1 VKTAPGPV
9 DVLVVYQHLPH
20 YRYGVFKALQ
30 EDQRLRVRYCADLES
45 KDGSIATIRPEQVD
59 RFTRLRNVWLGPI
72 LVQVGIFRAILTHR
86 PAVVVFLGDYR
97 YLTTWVASVVARAL
111 RVRVLFWTQGW
122 RMHESDATGKL
133 DDEALRKNYQAMSE
147 VHKAMF
153 EASLQTRKDILAVLT
168 PEQREQLGRGWGR
181 R

>member
-1 VKTAPGPV
+1 MKTTPGPL

-45 KDGSIATIRPEQVD
+45 KDGSIATISPDRVD

-72 LVQVGIFRAILTHR
+72 LVQVGLFRAILRHR
-86 PAVVVFLGDYR
+86 PVVVVFLGDYR
-97 YLTTWVASVVARAL
+97 YLTTWLASAFARAL

-122 RMHESDATGKL
+122 RTHESG
-133 DDEALRKNYQAMSE
+133 
-147 VHKAMF
+147 VKARVRLAF
-153 EASLQTRKDILAVLT
+153 YRLADGLLVYGNGAKRVGADLGYPRHASA
-168 PEQREQLGRGWGR
+168 
-181 R
+181 

>member
-1 VKTAPGPV
+1 MG
-9 DVLVVYQHLPH
+9 
-20 YRYGVFKALQ
+20 RMR
-30 EDQRLRVRYCADLES
+30 E
-45 KDGSIATIRPEQVD
+45 
-59 RFTRLRNVWLGPI
+59 
-72 LVQVGIFRAILTHR
+72 
-86 PAVVVFLGDYR
+86 
-97 YLTTWVASVVARAL
+97 
-111 RVRVLFWTQGW
+111 QGW